1 MSSDLNRALPAVESP
16 RANRLLANLPDDVY
30 SALEPHLERHSFDR
44 GKRLHMPGE
53 PITDLYFP
61 LDCLISVTVT
71 MRDHRTAETGVVGS
85 REMVGINAFM
95 GGRETTQTEYVIQ
108 IAGDCIRMPAAP
120 LLEAFDRDK
129 RIRDLLLKYTQA
141 MLAQVTQN
149 AGCNSLHS
157 MEQRYARWLLESRD
171 RVRSDDLRLT
181 HEFISEML
189 GVRRAGI
196 TELAHKF
203 VKSGMLEARR
213 GWTRIAD
220 GPLLEKASCE
230 CYAVLR
236 DEYNRLLGPEA
247 PWIEKTLDL
256 SDLGSEREVH
266 GGRE

>member
-1 MSSDLNRALPAVESP
+1 MSSEPIREPSGGEP
-16 RANRLLANLPDDVY
+16 PHANRLLANLPEDVY
-30 SALEPHLERHSFDR
+30 ASLAPQLERHSFDR
-44 GKRLHMPGE
+44 GKRLHLAGE
-53 PITDLYFP
+53 TITDLYFP

-71 MRDHRTAETGVVGS
+71 MHDRRTAETGVVGS

-129 RIRDLLLKYTQA
+129 RVRDLLLKYTQA

-149 AGCNSLHS
+149 AACNGLHS

-181 HEFISEML
+181 HEFIAEML

-196 TELAHKF
+196 TELANKF
-203 VKSGMLEARR
+203 VKSGILEAKR
-213 GWTRIAD
+213 GWTMIAD
-220 GPLLEKASCE
+220 GPRLEKASCE

-236 DEYNRLLGPEA
+236 DEYNRLLGPAA
-247 PWIEKTLDL
+247 PWIEKKLDL
-256 SDLGSEREVH
+256 AYSGSEHEVH
-266 GGRE
+266 GSK